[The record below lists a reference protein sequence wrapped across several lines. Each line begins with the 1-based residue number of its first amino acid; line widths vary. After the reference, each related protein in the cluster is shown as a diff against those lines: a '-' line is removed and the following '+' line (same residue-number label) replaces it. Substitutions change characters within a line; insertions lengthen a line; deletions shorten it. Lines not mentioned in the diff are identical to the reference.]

1 MRGRGE
7 RIYVEIRIRGP
18 LDEVWARTQEPTQH
32 VCWDLRF
39 TDIDYLPRP
48 DVAQPQRFRYATRLG
63 FGLRIE
69 GEGETAGERTGAGG
83 QRTSSLRFWSHDP
96 KSLIREGAGYWQYI
110 PTDDGIRFITAYDYQ
125 VRFGALGR
133 AFDALVFRPLIGWA
147 TAWSFDR
154 LRLWI
159 ERGTDPALALRGGV
173 AHGVSRGAVAAVWA
187 YHGAVP
193 KLLARH
199 ADERALLRD
208 AGIPPGAVGPVL
220 ACVGAGE
227 VAFGALVLLARG
239 SRWPFLAS
247 IALMVLATLGV
258 ASKSPRYLVAAFNPV
273 TLNALVIAISFVGLL
288 TDRDRPSAR
297 RCLRQPPKERR

>member
-1 MRGRGE
+1 MRRRGE
-7 RIYVEIRIRGP
+7 RIYVEIRIRGL
-18 LDEVWARTQEPTQH
+18 LDEVWARTQEPAQH
-32 VCWDLRF
+32 VRWDLRF

-48 DVAQPQRFRYATRLG
+48 DKAQPQRFRYATRLG

-69 GEGETAGERTGAGG
+69 GEGETVGERTGAGG
-83 QRTSSLRFWSHDP
+83 QRTSSLRFWSDDP

-133 AFDALVFRPLIGWA
+133 VFDKLVFRPLIGWA

-159 ERGTDPALALRGGV
+159 EREADPALSLRAGV
-173 AHGVSRGAVAAVWA
+173 AHGIARGTVAGVWA

-208 AGIPPGAVGPVL
+208 AGIPPSAITPVL
-220 ACVGAGE
+220 VGVGAGE
-227 VAFGALVLLARG
+227 VAFGALVLLAQRA
-239 SRWPFLAS
+239 RWPFLAS
-247 IALMVLATLGV
+247 IALMVLATIGV
-258 ASKSPRYLVAAFNPV
+258 ATKSPRYLTAAFNPV
-273 TLNALVIAISFVGLL
+273 TLNALVIALSVVGLL
-288 TDRDRPSAR
+288 TGRDQPSAR
-297 RCLRQPPKERR
+297 RCLRRPPGGRR